1 MKWQHC
7 HALNNER
14 ADKHLL
20 QPKMVDQIVVCLIL
34 SIVRSLLSL
43 RCNNE
48 ICKILIEVS
57 KTF

>member
-20 QPKMVDQIVVCLIL
+20 QPKMVDQIVVCLTL

-48 ICKILIEVS
+48 K
-57 KTF
+57 F

>member
-1 MKWQHC
+1 MILCFNNVDIQQNVLMKWQHC

-34 SIVRSLLSL
+34 SIVRSLLH
-43 RCNNE
+43 
-48 ICKILIEVS
+48 
-57 KTF
+57 